1 MSTPKRRRIDDAPAD
16 GASKLPGSLS
26 VAAASSSPD
35 DQHQQPAVK
44 AQGLISDR
52 YLPAWLSIFRSGNG
66 DARSLGRLAARTSK
80 ALTQLLESGQDNR
93 DEIWSI
99 LCRQQLGEE
108 IYEAIPQTIK
118 DSLGPRGLLVQMGAG
133 PAKRYMATAT
143 KASLKEPIL
152 TAENTTFLVKVW
164 KDDRVIISQAVTGD
178 ALSKLFDHGEDFDK
192 KFVPDIRNECHF
204 SYYCGSEDWGHYDS
218 SGNDHPGDV
227 MVELDKP
234 ISLDKAD
241 LSPGCKATVHLLFF
255 VDGESKCIPLLEY
268 PGEGFTSE
276 TVLCHCSDEDDD
288 GREHM
293 IHGEPR
299 LGDWARNGIAV
310 ANRRDT
316 FLDLDDEG
324 DAILKLVTAQD
335 ERDESIING
344 LRLSLNFVYFQP
356 FMEHWD
362 PANQET
368 YLTHFT
374 IRFHAEQKYDACAC
388 DNMQCRLWYD
398 PPNPFHMWKRSGV
411 TIPHL
416 LPHIKGIKMNKP
428 TMKK

>member
-1 MSTPKRRRIDDAPAD
+1 MSTTKRRRIDDAPAD
-16 GASKLPGSLS
+16 GASKLPGSLP
-26 VAAASSSPD
+26 VAAASSSHGD
-35 DQHQQPAVK
+35 QQPAVK
-44 AQGLISDR
+44 AQGLLSDR
-52 YLPAWLSIFRSGNG
+52 FLPAWLSIFRSDNG

-178 ALSKLFDHGEDFDK
+178 ALSKLFDK
-192 KFVPDIRNECHF
+192 AFVPVICEECAF
-204 SYYCGSEDWGHYDS
+204 DYYCGDESSYYDS
-218 SGNDHPGDV
+218 SGDEHPGDL
-227 MVELDKP
+227 MIELDKP
-234 ISLDKAD
+234 VSLDKAD
-241 LSPGCKATVHLLFF
+241 LSGCKATVHLLFS
-255 VDGESKCIPLLEY
+255 VGGESKCIPLLEY

-288 GREHM
+288 GQEHM

-299 LGDWARNGIAV
+299 LGDWARNGIGV

-416 LPHIKGIKMNKP
+416 LPHIKGIKMDKP
-428 TMKK
+428 IMKK